1 MRDGCATFFKRS
13 SFECKA
19 VVPVEYFV
27 PGVAS
32 LDRDNV
38 AVLLLLQPKHN
49 SQSTQTQAA
58 KLCIANTHLLF
69 NPRRG
74 DVKLAQLM
82 KLLAEVDRL
91 TYKPCPADTH
101 RHSHY
106 PVLMCGDMNLEPFSD
121 LYKFLRGEKLAL
133 NGQPAAKL
141 SGQERKWSRY
151 DMRPMTGR
159 FLGKHAKLTDQS
171 QYVSVCQQRFLKLRS
186 QVTDTVKDDM
196 HCETSQANDNVKD
209 DIPETSQVG
218 DTVKDYTHCETS
230 QANDNVKGDTHCET
244 TSSSETEPSVP
255 CTSTSQSCEE
265 EIFTQGSGIVSHKF
279 CLNSVYEH
287 VLTNGDDRKS
297 AREVTTCHSL
307 ANCTVDYIFYTSPTS
322 DENHSENDFLQNSAS
337 PITHTASH
345 DETPADK
352 HQYKISA
359 YSDAPLSASSD
370 QSLSHVLQQG
380 NVSSA
385 AHEITDYRLTLLAR
399 LQLLS
404 DKEMKDVG
412 DLPNKFISSDH
423 LILAAQFLLSNG

>member
-13 SFECKA
+13 SFECEA

-49 SQSTQTQAA
+49 LPSTQQTHAA

-82 KLLAEVDRL
+82 KLLAEIDRL
-91 TYKPCPADTH
+91 TYKPSPADT
-101 RHSHY
+101 RCHSHY

-159 FLGKHAKLTDQS
+159 FLGKHAKLTDES
-171 QYVSVCQQRFLKLRS
+171 QYVSVCRQRFLKLRS
-186 QVTDTVKDDM
+186 PVTDTVKDDT
-196 HCETSQANDNVKD
+196 CEANQASDNVKD
-209 DIPETSQVG
+209 D
-218 DTVKDYTHCETS
+218 THCEAS
-230 QANDNVKGDTHCET
+230 QVTDNVKDDAHCET
-244 TSSSETEPSVP
+244 TSSPETELFVP

-265 EIFTQGSGIVSHKF
+265 KIFTQGSGVVSHKF
-279 CLNSVYEH
+279 RLNSVYEH
-287 VLTNGDDRKS
+287 VSADGSDRKS

-322 DENHSENDFLQNSAS
+322 DGNHAENDVLSNSAS
-337 PITHTASH
+337 PISRSASH

-352 HQYKISA
+352 HRYKISA
-359 YSDAPLSASSD
+359 YYDAPLSASND
-370 QSLSHVLQQG
+370 ESLSHVLPQG
-380 NVSSA
+380 NASSA
-385 AHEITDYRLTLLAR
+385 AREITDYSLTLLAR

-412 DLPNKFISSDH
+412 ELPNKFISSDH
-423 LILAAQFLLSNG
+423 LILAAQFLLSNR